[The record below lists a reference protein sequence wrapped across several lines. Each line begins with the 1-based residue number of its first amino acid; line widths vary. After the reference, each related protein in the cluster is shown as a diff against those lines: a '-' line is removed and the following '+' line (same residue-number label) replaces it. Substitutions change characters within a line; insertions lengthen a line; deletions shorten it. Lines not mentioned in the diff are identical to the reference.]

1 MQRDQ
6 NTVLQEQPATAAPAK
21 PPNPNELRD
30 HLANERTL
38 LAWLGGGLSAMAVG
52 VIVAKLGVILAYLH
66 GHGPPQHLAYIGQ
79 VGAALVLV
87 GVAVIVGATASYV
100 RAMRRIE
107 RRELRASV
115 RADLA
120 LARGLVVP
128 AVGLAVY
135 LLLST

>member
-1 MQRDQ
+1 MA
-6 NTVLQEQPATAAPAK
+6 TVRSISVV
-21 PPNPNELRD
+21 RD
-30 HLANERTL
+30 HLANERTF
-38 LAWLGGGLSAMAVG
+38 LAWLRGGLSAMAVG
-52 VIVAKLGVILAYLH
+52 VIVARLGVILAYLR
-66 GHGPPQHLAYIGQ
+66 GHGPPQHIAYAGQ

-120 LARGLVVP
+120 LARGLVVL

>member
-1 MQRDQ
+1 M
-6 NTVLQEQPATAAPAK
+6 AP
-21 PPNPNELRD
+21 ERSISVVRD
-30 HLANERTL
+30 HLANERTF
-38 LAWLGGGLSAMAVG
+38 LAWLRGGMGAMAVG

-66 GHGPPQHLAYIGQ
+66 GHGPPQHLAYAGQ

-87 GVAVIVGATASYV
+87 GVAVTIGATASYV
-100 RAMRRIE
+100 RTMQRIE
-107 RRELRASV
+107 RRELRASP

-120 LARGLVVP
+120 LARGLVVF

>member
-1 MQRDQ
+1 M
-6 NTVLQEQPATAAPAK
+6 AAARSISVV
-21 PPNPNELRD
+21 RD
-30 HLANERTL
+30 HLANERTF
-38 LAWLGGGLSAMAVG
+38 LAWLRGGMGAMAVG

-66 GHGPPQHLAYIGQ
+66 GHGPPQHIAYAGQ

-120 LARGLVVP
+120 LARGLVVL

>member
-1 MQRDQ
+1 
-6 NTVLQEQPATAAPAK
+6 
-21 PPNPNELRD
+21 
-30 HLANERTL
+30 
-38 LAWLGGGLSAMAVG
+38 
-52 VIVAKLGVILAYLH
+52 
-66 GHGPPQHLAYIGQ
+66 
-79 VGAALVLV
+79 VLV

-107 RRELRASV
+107 RRELRVSV

-120 LARGLVVP
+120 LARGLVVL

>member
-1 MQRDQ
+1 MA
-6 NTVLQEQPATAAPAK
+6 TVRSISVV
-21 PPNPNELRD
+21 RD
-30 HLANERTL
+30 HLANERTF
-38 LAWLGGGLSAMAVG
+38 LAWLRGGLSAMAVG
-52 VIVAKLGVILAYLH
+52 VIVARLGVILAYLR
-66 GHGPPQHLAYIGQ
+66 GHGPPQHIAYAGQ

-100 RAMRRIE
+100 RAMWRIE

-120 LARGLVVP
+120 LARGLVVL